1 MDKIVL
7 KDDLLLA
14 KGGERFCFIHP
25 EDKLKIIK
33 TLKPELKIH
42 NQQNEL
48 EYIYYEYLYSNHKIE
63 DLLNTNPNEFFLQF
77 ADSLKGMNAVDLAKT
92 LDTLKL
98 NDNEVKMVLGAASKN
113 TDLFRE
119 KIDLANQSLAEGT
132 SLTKEFDIKN
142 NNFAA
147 TLEKIKKTVS

>member
-48 EYIYYEYLYSNHKIE
+48 EYK
-63 DLLNTNPNEFFLQF
+63 
-77 ADSLKGMNAVDLAKT
+77 
-92 LDTLKL
+92 
-98 NDNEVKMVLGAASKN
+98 
-113 TDLFRE
+113 
-119 KIDLANQSLAEGT
+119 
-132 SLTKEFDIKN
+132 
-142 NNFAA
+142 
-147 TLEKIKKTVS
+147 

>member
-33 TLKPELKIH
+33 TLNPELKIH

-48 EYIYYEYLYSNHKIE
+48 EYIYIMNICILIIKLKIY
-63 DLLNTNPNEFFLQF
+63 
-77 ADSLKGMNAVDLAKT
+77 
-92 LDTLKL
+92 
-98 NDNEVKMVLGAASKN
+98 
-113 TDLFRE
+113 
-119 KIDLANQSLAEGT
+119 
-132 SLTKEFDIKN
+132 
-142 NNFAA
+142 
-147 TLEKIKKTVS
+147 

>member
-33 TLKPELKIH
+33 TLNPELKIH

-48 EYIYYEYLYSNHKIE
+48 
-63 DLLNTNPNEFFLQF
+63 
-77 ADSLKGMNAVDLAKT
+77 
-92 LDTLKL
+92 
-98 NDNEVKMVLGAASKN
+98 
-113 TDLFRE
+113 
-119 KIDLANQSLAEGT
+119 
-132 SLTKEFDIKN
+132 
-142 NNFAA
+142 
-147 TLEKIKKTVS
+147 

>member
-48 EYIYYEYLYSNHKIE
+48 EYIYYEYLYSNHKI
-63 DLLNTNPNEFFLQF
+63 
-77 ADSLKGMNAVDLAKT
+77 
-92 LDTLKL
+92 
-98 NDNEVKMVLGAASKN
+98 
-113 TDLFRE
+113 
-119 KIDLANQSLAEGT
+119 
-132 SLTKEFDIKN
+132 
-142 NNFAA
+142 
-147 TLEKIKKTVS
+147 